1 MRFPVL
7 LGLILAI
14 STPTLARAHAEG
26 GEAPPDGPPPA
37 PPAGAAPPAP
47 PAGAAPPAEAAAADA
62 APGAGGGMRKRP
74 TKRFTAGEQIFIR
87 GGRSCYLRPQCNA
100 EKAKSRFR
108 GKLSGRR
115 LVCAHTATKAKP
127 TAQQLEFLWKAAP
140 CTSPQGQKGGYV
152 KFENGKHKNRFLC
165 LTRKNHKPPK
175 RRYGVR
181 FGILGHL
188 KNRGCTWKV
197 KEAKVYNRKTKQ
209 LETRHVF
216 INRKHKR
223 YMLRTRRRCKMAPP
237 GPRRVFGAQNYLKE
251 ARIDPLGSFVIEPAG
266 AAEAGYDTAAQ

>member
-7 LGLILAI
+7 LGLILAV
-14 STPTLARAHAEG
+14 STATLVRAQEEG
-26 GEAPPDGPPPA
+26 DAPPPPPPDGPPPA
-37 PPAGAAPPAP
+37 PPVAAAAAPPP
-47 PAGAAPPAEAAAADA
+47 PDGAAAAA
-62 APGAGGGMRKRP
+62 GAPPGAGGGARKRP
-74 TKRFTAGEQIFIR
+74 TRRFTAGEQIFIR
-87 GGRSCYLRPQCNA
+87 GGRACYIRPQCNA

-115 LVCAHTATKAKP
+115 IVCAKPAGGAKP

-140 CTSPQGQKGGYV
+140 CTSPQGQKKGYV

-165 LTRKNHKPPK
+165 LTRKKHKPPK
-175 RRYGVR
+175 RRHGVR

-197 KEAKVYNRKTKQ
+197 KEVKVYNRKTKQ
-209 LETRHVF
+209 LETRHAF

-237 GPRRVFGAQNYLKE
+237 GPRRLFGAQNYLKE
-251 ARIDPLGSFVIEPAG
+251 ARVDALGSFIIEPAG